1 MTYLLSP
8 DIGRV
13 SVRVDAGGQPTDFVW
28 QKRRHRIAEIVNRW
42 RLHDRWWYRSV
53 ARDYYKVTT
62 ADGWLVVLYF
72 DWSERTWYLER
83 LQD

>member
-8 DIGRV
+8 EIGRL
-13 SVRVDAGGQPTDFVW
+13 SVRVDAGGLPIDFIW
-28 QKRRHRIAEIVNRW
+28 QKRCHPVTEIVNRW

-62 ADGWLVVLYF
+62 TDGWLVVLYF